1 MRTFIAL
8 GTLLALTLIA
18 PAANAQ
24 TTGPAGTS
32 VHRHPVQR
40 TLRSFQQ
47 RIRQG
52 VRGGSLT
59 TAETRAL
66 RTRMAALRQDT
77 AQLRRAG
84 ARPTLEQRQHLRQQF
99 RQTNRAIYRAKHGR

>member
-1 MRTFIAL
+1 MRKLTAL
-8 GTLLALTLIA
+8 GTLLTLTLIA
-18 PAANAQ
+18 PAAYAQ
-24 TTGPAGTS
+24 TTLPAGTP

-40 TLRSFQQ
+40 TLMSFQQ

-59 TAETRAL
+59 TEETRAL
-66 RTRMAALRQDT
+66 RTRMSALRQE
-77 AQLRRAG
+77 AARLRQSG
-84 ARPTLEQRQHLRQQF
+84 TPPTLEQRQHLRQQL